1 LQNREE
7 HAEPG
12 LGLQHHETTG
22 GDEIGP
28 LSEARMA
35 ASSFLAAPLDRK
47 FATTASSIASEIA
60 KNHDTGRR
68 LMLSLRLCT
77 STYLL

>member
-1 LQNREE
+1 
-7 HAEPG
+7 
-12 LGLQHHETTG
+12 
-22 GDEIGP
+22 
-28 LSEARMA
+28 MA

-47 FATTASSIASEIA
+47 VATTASSIASEIA

-68 LMLSLRLCT
+68 LLLSLRLCT